1 MDKKV
6 MLEFFFN
13 NNSFN
18 ALAQEISASLS
29 CPIVITDNAFHII
42 SSVSSIEYGDPIY
55 KTAISHS
62 KLSEE
67 TCMHIATKVEEG
79 INHFCVQSGE
89 NNFCV
94 GILKNSDTIIGYILY
109 FLDIEMFDEHDLF
122 FCEGLLSK
130 QLFLER
136 YCCSSS
142 LSTAEEILIDLLN
155 GEYSCENI
163 FDTQISGTFLSHF
176 SPKRFAV
183 VFFSSINE
191 FEEKHATVLRK
202 CKDYFHASHPFV
214 YKDKIILFLH
224 KDHDINQ
231 VEDIVKSLQLNV
243 MISEDLD
250 KLYVM
255 DKHYNRMCTIRDF
268 LSEKSKLKQV
278 TYEHSY
284 SVLIYL
290 LHLKQNNYQIDK
302 NISSLLYHDLN
313 NNTDFC
319 LTLYTYIIC
328 NHSLKKTAENLH
340 AHSNT
345 VLYRIQKA
353 KDEFEIDTDNLELHF
368 YYLIS
373 LALCL
378 LELGHEDI
386 FILSDK

>member
-1 MDKKV
+1 

-109 FLDIEMFDEHDLF
+109 FLDIEMFDVHDLF

-183 VFFSSINE
+183 VFFSNINE

-243 MISEDLD
+243 MVSDDLD

-255 DKHYNRMCTIRDF
+255 DKHYNRMCTIRDY
-268 LSEKSKLKQV
+268 LTEKNKLKQV

-353 KDEFEIDTDNLELHF
+353 KDEFEIDTDNSELHF

>member
-67 TCMHIATKVEEG
+67 TCMYITKNIDEG
-79 INHFCVQSGE
+79 LNHFCIKSGE

-94 GILKNSDTIIGYILY
+94 GVLKNSGTIIGYVLY
-109 FLDIEMFDEHDLF
+109 FFDINKTEEHDLF
-122 FCEGLLSK
+122 FCEGLLAK

-136 YCCSSS
+136 YCSSTS
-142 LSTAEEILIDLLN
+142 ISTAEEILIDLLN

-163 FDTQISGTFLSHF
+163 FDMQISGTFLSHF
-176 SPKRFAV
+176 SAKRFAV
-183 VFFSSINE
+183 IFFSNMNE
-191 FEEKHATVLRK
+191 FEEKHSTILRK

-243 MISEDLD
+243 MVSDDLD

-268 LSEKSKLKQV
+268 LTEKSKLKQV

-353 KDEFEIDTDNLELHF
+353 KDEFEIDADNPELHF

-378 LELGHEDI
+378 LELGHEDV
-386 FILSDK
+386 FILNDK

>member
-1 MDKKV
+1 M
-6 MLEFFFN
+6 
-13 NNSFN
+13 
-18 ALAQEISASLS
+18 
-29 CPIVITDNAFHII
+29 
-42 SSVSSIEYGDPIY
+42 VSD
-55 KTAISHS
+55 
-62 KLSEE
+62 
-67 TCMHIATKVEEG
+67 
-79 INHFCVQSGE
+79 
-89 NNFCV
+89 
-94 GILKNSDTIIGYILY
+94 
-109 FLDIEMFDEHDLF
+109 
-122 FCEGLLSK
+122 
-130 QLFLER
+130 
-136 YCCSSS
+136 
-142 LSTAEEILIDLLN
+142 
-155 GEYSCENI
+155 
-163 FDTQISGTFLSHF
+163 
-176 SPKRFAV
+176 
-183 VFFSSINE
+183 
-191 FEEKHATVLRK
+191 
-202 CKDYFHASHPFV
+202 
-214 YKDKIILFLH
+214 
-224 KDHDINQ
+224 
-231 VEDIVKSLQLNV
+231 
-243 MISEDLD
+243 DLD

-268 LSEKSKLKQV
+268 LTEKSKLKQV

-353 KDEFEIDTDNLELHF
+353 KDEFELDAVNPEFHF

-373 LALCL
+373 LSLCL

>member
-176 SPKRFAV
+176 SAKRFAV
-183 VFFSSINE
+183 IFFSNMNE
-191 FEEKHATVLRK
+191 FEEKHSTVLRK

-243 MISEDLD
+243 MVSDDLD

-290 LHLKQNNYQIDK
+290 LQLAYLHQYHLHY
-302 NISSLLYHDLN
+302 
-313 NNTDFC
+313 
-319 LTLYTYIIC
+319 
-328 NHSLKKTAENLH
+328 
-340 AHSNT
+340 SNMF
-345 VLYRIQKA
+345 L
-353 KDEFEIDTDNLELHF
+353 
-368 YYLIS
+368 
-373 LALCL
+373 
-378 LELGHEDI
+378 
-386 FILSDK
+386 

>member
-18 ALAQEISASLS
+18 ALAQEISASLH

-67 TCMHIATKVEEG
+67 TCIHIASKIEDGV
-79 INHFCVQSGE
+79 NHFCIKSGE

-109 FLDIEMFDEHDLF
+109 FLDIETLDEHDLF
-122 FCEGLLSK
+122 FCEGLISK

-136 YCCSSS
+136 YCSSTS
-142 LSTAEEILIDLLN
+142 ISTAEEILIDLLN

-163 FDTQISGTFLSHF
+163 FNMQVSGTFLSHF
-176 SPKRFAV
+176 SAKRFAV
-183 VFFSSINE
+183 IFFSNMNE
-191 FEEKHATVLRK
+191 FEEKHSTVLRK

-214 YKDKIILFLH
+214 YKDKVIMFLH

-231 VEDIVKSLQLNV
+231 VEDIIKSLQLNV
-243 MISEDLD
+243 MISDELD
-250 KLYVM
+250 KLYNM
-255 DKHYNRMCTIRDF
+255 DKHYNRMCTIKEF
-268 LSEKSKLKQV
+268 LSEKKKLHQI

-290 LHLKQNNYQIDK
+290 LHLKQNEYPIDK
-302 NISSLLYHDLN
+302 KIFSLLCHDQK

-319 LTLYTYIIC
+319 LTLYTYITC
-328 NHSLKKTAENLH
+328 NHSLKKTAEELH

-353 KDEFEIDTDNLELHF
+353 RDEFDIDTDNQELHF

-378 LELGHEDI
+378 LDLGHEDI
-386 FILSDK
+386 FILNDK

>member
-1 MDKKV
+1 MDKKST
-6 MLEFFFN
+6 LEFFFN

-18 ALAQEISASLS
+18 ALAHEVSASLR

-42 SSVSSIEYGDPIY
+42 SSVSTIEYGDPIY

-62 KLSEE
+62 KLSDE
-67 TCMHIATKVEEG
+67 TCLHIAAKIEGG

-94 GILKNSDTIIGYILY
+94 GILKNTDTIIGYILY
-109 FLDIEMFDEHDLF
+109 FLDIDELDEHDLF
-122 FCEGLLSK
+122 FCEGLISK

-142 LSTAEEILIDLLN
+142 ISTAEEILIDLLN

-163 FDTQISGTFLSHF
+163 FDMQISGTFLSHF
-176 SPKRFAV
+176 SAKRFAV
-183 VFFSSINE
+183 IFFSNMNE
-191 FEEKHATVLRK
+191 FEEKHSTVLRK

-231 VEDIVKSLQLNV
+231 IEEIVKSMDLNV
-243 MISEDLD
+243 MISDDLE
-250 KLYVM
+250 KLYGM
-255 DKHYNRMCTIRDF
+255 DKHYNRICTIRDY
-268 LSEKSKLKQV
+268 LTVKNKLKQV
-278 TYEHSY
+278 TYEHNY
-284 SVLIYL
+284 SVLTYL
-290 LHLKQNNYQIDK
+290 LHLKQNDYQIDK
-302 NISSLLYHDLN
+302 NIASLLNHDQN

-319 LTLYTYIIC
+319 LTLYTYFIC
-328 NHSLKKTAENLH
+328 NHSLKKTAEELH

-353 KDEFEIDTDNLELHF
+353 RDEFDIDTDNQELHF

-373 LALCL
+373 LALAL
-378 LELGHEDI
+378 LDLGHDDM
-386 FILSDK
+386 FVLSEK